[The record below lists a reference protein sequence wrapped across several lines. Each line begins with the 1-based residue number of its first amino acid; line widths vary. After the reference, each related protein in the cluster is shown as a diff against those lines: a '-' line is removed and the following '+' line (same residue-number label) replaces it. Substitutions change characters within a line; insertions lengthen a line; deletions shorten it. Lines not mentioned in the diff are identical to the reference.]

1 MAILAWLDGI
11 NSRVSLPREDIM
23 LYERLLRCLERM
35 PAGTDLFRVGLMY
48 PPDRRIRE
56 AVIKCW
62 ILVTG
67 DDHWVQ
73 RAR

>member
-1 MAILAWLDGI
+1 
-11 NSRVSLPREDIM
+11 M